1 MYHNSISHKVGTL
14 RTSSE
19 YFPLR
24 IFPRSRRRP
33 AGMIHRL
40 SVDPSTSARL
50 AHTLD
55 GVHLNIGPETL
66 RLDGQYQVSINL
78 TSEDVLRLFLKTFP
92 ELALGFRDIYST
104 SEAEAEAA
112 E

>member
-1 MYHNSISHKVGTL
+1 ML

-19 YFPLR
+19 YFPLH
-24 IFPRSRRRP
+24 ILPRSWRRN
-33 AGMIHRL
+33 ASTFNRL
-40 SVDPSTSARL
+40 SVYSGTSVRL
-50 AHTLD
+50 AHTSD

-92 ELALGFRDIYST
+92 ELALGFRDIYTT

>member
-1 MYHNSISHKVGTL
+1 
-14 RTSSE
+14 
-19 YFPLR
+19 
-24 IFPRSRRRP
+24 
-33 AGMIHRL
+33 MIHRL

-55 GVHLNIGPETL
+55 GVHLNIGPETFL

>member
-1 MYHNSISHKVGTL
+1 M
-14 RTSSE
+14 
-19 YFPLR
+19 R
-24 IFPRSRRRP
+24 ILPRSRRRN
-33 AGMIHRL
+33 GGTIHRL
-40 SVDPSTSARL
+40 SVDPNGSVRL

-66 RLDGQYQVSINL
+66 TLDGQYQVSINL

-92 ELALGFRDIYST
+92 ELALGFRDIYT
-104 SEAEAEAA
+104 TPERQAAEAA

>member
-1 MYHNSISHKVGTL
+1 MHPGT
-14 RTSSE
+14 
-19 YFPLR
+19 
-24 IFPRSRRRP
+24 
-33 AGMIHRL
+33 G
-40 SVDPSTSARL
+40 VRL

-66 RLDGQYQVSINL
+66 RLEGQYQVSINL

-92 ELALGFRDIYST
+92 ELALGFRDIYT
-104 SEAEAEAA
+104 SPEAEAEAA

>member
-1 MYHNSISHKVGTL
+1 MGHKLGNGGGDNLGVN
-14 RTSSE
+14 
-19 YFPLR
+19 PLR
-24 IFPRSRRRP
+24 IIPWRRRN
-33 AGMIHRL
+33 AGTINRL
-40 SVDPSTSARL
+40 AMHPGTGVRL

-66 RLDGQYQVSINL
+66 RLEGQYQVSINL

-92 ELALGFRDIYST
+92 ELALGFRDIYT
-104 SEAEAEAA
+104 APEAEAA

>member
-1 MYHNSISHKVGTL
+1 L
-14 RTSSE
+14 
-19 YFPLR
+19 PL
-24 IFPRSRRRP
+24 FPRSRRRP
-33 AGMIHRL
+33 AGLIHRL
-40 SVDPSTSARL
+40 SVDPNSGVRI

-66 RLDGQYQVSINL
+66 RLEGQYQVSINL

-92 ELALGFRDIYST
+92 ELALGFRDIYGT
-104 SEAEAEAA
+104 TEPEAEVAAA

>member
-1 MYHNSISHKVGTL
+1 MH
-14 RTSSE
+14 
-19 YFPLR
+19 
-24 IFPRSRRRP
+24 
-33 AGMIHRL
+33 
-40 SVDPSTSARL
+40 PSTGVRL

-66 RLDGQYQVSINL
+66 RLEGQYQVSINL

-92 ELALGFRDIYST
+92 ELALGFRDIYT
-104 SEAEAEAA
+104 EPEAEAA

>member
-1 MYHNSISHKVGTL
+1 
-14 RTSSE
+14 
-19 YFPLR
+19 
-24 IFPRSRRRP
+24 
-33 AGMIHRL
+33 MIHRL
-40 SVDPSTSARL
+40 SVDPGTSVRL

-66 RLDGQYQVSINL
+66 RLEGQYQVSINL

-92 ELALGFRDIYST
+92 ELALGFRDIYAVP
-104 SEAEAEAA
+104 EPEEAEAA